1 MDLYAFLKFLHV
13 LAAAIWVGTA
23 IQQQIAH
30 ARARATNDERR
41 MVEFIDDAEFY
52 GKRLFAPVS
61 IVTAV
66 LGLLLVVVGWPDFN
80 DLWVLIGIGLWIVT
94 VAIGAGFLT
103 RETVRIRDM
112 VNAKGLSD
120 SEVQGRI
127 KRITMV
133 TRLDALLLVL
143 VVADMVIKPT
153 L

>member
-1 MDLYAFLKFLHV
+1 MLKTLHV

-23 IQQQIAH
+23 VQQQIAA
-30 ARARATNDERR
+30 ARARATNDQQR

-61 IVTAV
+61 MVTAV
-66 LGLLLVVVGWPDFN
+66 LGLLMVFVGWPNFN

-94 VAIGAGFLT
+94 VAVGAGFLT
-103 RETVRIRDM
+103 PESGRIRALVLEKGLQDETVQARI
-112 VNAKGLSD
+112 N
-120 SEVQGRI
+120 
-127 KRITMV
+127 RITMV
-133 TRLDALLLVL
+133 TRVDALILVA